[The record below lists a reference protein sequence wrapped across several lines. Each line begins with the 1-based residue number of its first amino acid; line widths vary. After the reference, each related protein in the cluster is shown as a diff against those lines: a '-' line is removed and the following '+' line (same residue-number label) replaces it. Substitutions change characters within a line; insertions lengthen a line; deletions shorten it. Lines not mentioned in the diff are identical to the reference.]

1 MTRTFERSLQS
12 REEEIYT
19 RSVITTHM
27 CQIIL
32 LSGEVVEV
40 PSSIG
45 WKIPS
50 YVKKHLSQL
59 TAGLLISVFQRVT
72 RIVVEWNQGSCLSS
86 YLVYSHCLE
95 QCQVKNWYSVN
106 TYLMNRWMNYFTLA
120 FTVVFNSWSP
130 LPNSILWGTNSLLS
144 VTILNFYCCIICI
157 Q

>member
-19 RSVITTHM
+19 RSVITTNM

-45 WKIPS
+45 WKMPS

-72 RIVVEWNQGSCLSS
+72 RIVVE
-86 YLVYSHCLE
+86 
-95 QCQVKNWYSVN
+95 
-106 TYLMNRWMNYFTLA
+106 
-120 FTVVFNSWSP
+120 
-130 LPNSILWGTNSLLS
+130 
-144 VTILNFYCCIICI
+144 
-157 Q
+157 